1 MTELE
6 LPPWTPPEPR
16 ELPEWRAELIE
27 ETRDPM
33 ALQLMALAINAGRA
47 NIIPTVPGIDA
58 SLGAVGSQILYRQE
72 AQRLEEAALYYAT
85 ADMTSLALA
94 AAQTPPAEPMNPARL
109 PSEAGFIVFAEPI
122 GGYRDDASAA
132 LSSTLAGR
140 SGASAV
146 VTVPIVAA
154 SWGTWN
160 PDSIILEG
168 EGSANARVRW
178 HWRTP
183 DGRVAELKE
192 PYSGVWVTFYSP
204 HGLFDA
210 LAPDT
215 VVGSMRDG
223 SAMTAGDIS
232 RGEGMV
238 RHRPAVQWDNEIV
251 MATGARFAEPEPDT
265 TDQWMHVLYTAWQL
279 MGQTGGRTAL
289 TEVEELPRER
299 AGRKRDARA
308 GITGPSAVRIVKVH
322 SAHRPDRQAAAE
334 DAEHSTGRRAPQWS
348 CRWPVRPHR
357 RDHCMNPRQHA
368 EGECSHEDRIIPPY
382 IKGPADKPLRVTET
396 VNVWDQQPEP

>member
-16 ELPEWRAELIE
+16 ELPEWRAQMIE

-33 ALQLMALAINAGRA
+33 ALQLMSMAINAGRT
-47 NIIPTVPGIDA
+47 NILPTIPGMDA
-58 SLGAVGSQILYRQE
+58 SLGAVGAQILYRQE

-122 GGYRDDASAA
+122 GGYREDAAAA
-132 LSSTLAGR
+132 LSQTMVGR
-140 SGASAV
+140 HGASAM
-146 VTVPIVAA
+146 VTTPIVAA
-154 SWGTWN
+154 SWGTWD
-160 PDSIILEG
+160 PGSIILEG
-168 EGSANARVRW
+168 GGPNARVLW

-183 DGRVAELKE
+183 SGQVAQL
-192 PYSGVWVTFYSP
+192 PDTYSGVWVTFYSP
-204 HGLFDA
+204 HGLFN
-210 LAPDT
+210 LLPPDT
-215 VVGSMRDG
+215 VIGSLRDG

-232 RGEGMV
+232 RAEREGTV
-238 RHRPAVQWDNEIV
+238 RHRPALQWDNEII

-279 MGQTGGRTAL
+279 MGQTGKNAL

-299 AGRKRDARA
+299 AGRKRDTRA
-308 GITGPSAVRIVKVH
+308 AITGPSAVRILHVH

-334 DAEHSTGRRAPQWS
+334 DAAHSSGRRAPQWS

-357 RDHCMNPRQHA
+357 RDHCMNPRAHA
-368 EGECSHEDRIIPPY
+368 EGECTHEDRIIPPY

-396 VNVWDQQPEP
+396 VNVWDRQPE